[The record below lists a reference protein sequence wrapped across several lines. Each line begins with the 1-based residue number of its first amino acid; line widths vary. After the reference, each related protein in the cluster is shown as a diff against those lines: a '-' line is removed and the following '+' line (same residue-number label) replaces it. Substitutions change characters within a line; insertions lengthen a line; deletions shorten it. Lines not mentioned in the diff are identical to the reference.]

1 MLFESRDIYAHIL
14 QQVKLNWIEMSFSE
28 FQMSKSTLKF
38 DEKPCARQFK
48 KFNFD

>member
-28 FQMSKSTLKF
+28 FQMSKITLKF